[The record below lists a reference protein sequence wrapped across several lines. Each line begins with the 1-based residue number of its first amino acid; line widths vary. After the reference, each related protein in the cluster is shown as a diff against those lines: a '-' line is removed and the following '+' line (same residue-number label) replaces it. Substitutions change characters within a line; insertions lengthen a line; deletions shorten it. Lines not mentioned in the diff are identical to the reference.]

1 MIDPRMNPF
10 IVTLE
15 IEGFSLENIIKRLED
30 LIEDERTISF
40 EIKKKEEE

>member
-1 MIDPRMNPF
+1 MADPRMKPF

-15 IEGFSLENIIKRLED
+15 IEGFSTESVIRRLEN

-40 EIKKKEEE
+40 EVKQKEEN

>member
-1 MIDPRMNPF
+1 MSDPRLKPF

-15 IEGFSLENIIKRLED
+15 IEGFSVDNVIKRLEK

-40 EIKKKEEE
+40 DVRKKEED

>member
-1 MIDPRMNPF
+1 MSDPRLKPF

-15 IEGFSLENIIKRLED
+15 IEGFSTADVIKRLEK

-40 EIKKKEEE
+40 EIKPKEEN